1 MEHCK
6 IIAVGD
12 NVCDKY
18 LSRGKMYP
26 GGQCVNTCVYVK
38 MNNMESAYL
47 GKYGDDEVAACVQDT
62 LKEIGI
68 DDSHCRRYEGEN
80 GFALVT
86 LKETD
91 RVFLGSNKGGIAKEH
106 DFGFT
111 KQDLEYIK
119 GFHLI
124 YTNLNSYIEK
134 ELPVLY
140 QTGVPVA
147 YDFSTRWT
155 DEYLKEICP
164 YVTVAIMSC
173 AHLTD
178 EEREKEMRKAQSY
191 GVKVVLGTIGE
202 DGSYVLYNDK
212 ILYAPAVHADDVIDT
227 MGAGDSYFSAF
238 LCSLLET
245 SKEGKIVEGTDEE
258 MAKRLQTAMGKGA
271 VFAAKVCALEGAFGY
286 GVPILGK
293 TTV

>member
-1 MEHCK
+1 MK
-6 IIAVGD
+6 
-12 NVCDKY
+12 
-18 LSRGKMYP
+18 
-26 GGQCVNTCVYVK
+26 
-38 MNNMESAYL
+38 
-47 GKYGDDEVAACVQDT
+47 
-62 LKEIGI
+62 
-68 DDSHCRRYEGEN
+68 
-80 GFALVT
+80 
-86 LKETD
+86 
-91 RVFLGSNKGGIAKEH
+91 
-106 DFGFT
+106 
-111 KQDLEYIK
+111 
-119 GFHLI
+119 
-124 YTNLNSYIEK
+124 K

-227 MGAGDSYFSAF
+227 VGAGDSYFSAF
-238 LCSLLET
+238 YVRFLKRQRKERSLREQMKKWQKDFRRQWEKARYLRR
-245 SKEGKIVEGTDEE
+245 KYV
-258 MAKRLQTAMGKGA
+258 L
-271 VFAAKVCALEGAFGY
+271 
-286 GVPILGK
+286 
-293 TTV
+293 